1 MNKVTSNEVTGGKAV
16 VEVVDVA
23 GDIFKNGCLV

>member
-1 MNKVTSNEVTGGKAV
+1 MNMVTTKVTGGKVAV
-16 VEVVDVA
+16 VDAA